1 MQILHIIG
9 LEGDCAVEEGV
20 EDDTSRPEISLET
33 RIATVPNDLR
43 GDVSWGAALLTHN
56 LTLADLLRDSE
67 IRDLN
72 LSLTVQEDV
81 VQLDVTMKD
90 IASVQIT

>member
-1 MQILHIIG
+1 VQILHIVC
-9 LEGDCAVEEGV
+9 LKRDCAVKEGV

-33 RIATVPNDLR
+33 RIPTVSNDLW
-43 GDVSWGAALLTHN
+43 GDVSWRAALLTHN

-90 IASVQIT
+90 IASVQIP